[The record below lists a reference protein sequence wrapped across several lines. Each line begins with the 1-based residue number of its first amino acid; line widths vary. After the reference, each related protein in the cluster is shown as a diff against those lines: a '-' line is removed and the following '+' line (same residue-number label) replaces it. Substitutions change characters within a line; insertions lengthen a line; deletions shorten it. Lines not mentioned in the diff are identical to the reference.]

1 MNGFI
6 KYLQSKN
13 YSLRTQEQA
22 LNTVNKFLDFC
33 QKEDLNVSKKDIL
46 NYLEHL
52 QNKGLQNSSVN
63 ITLRQ
68 LRYYFDFLASP
79 CGGGLVGANPTNL
92 LKIRG
97 IKRRQLYKTF
107 TPEELAQL
115 ADDYYNVFVK
125 NTDDNHIPQN
135 LKEYVYLSRNRNY
148 LMLTF
153 LLYQGLA
160 TNELTMITTDD
171 IDLIKA
177 TVKIRATNRTN
188 ERKLNLK
195 AEQIGALMH
204 YQQNI
209 RPLLLEHYT
218 HETDLLFLLSAKPN
232 CTVKS
237 GQSYNNIFNT
247 LKNQIQSINPSLTNL
262 MQLRVSV
269 ITQNIQTHGLR
280 KAQYFAGHRYTS
292 STENYLPN
300 DISKLTND
308 MEVFN
313 PF

>member
-1 MNGFI
+1 MKKF
-6 KYLQSKN
+6 KAYLQSKG
-13 YSLRTQEQA
+13 YTSRTQEQA

-68 LRYYFDFLASP
+68 LRYYFDYLFEQELIAS
-79 CGGGLVGANPTNL
+79 NPANL

-97 IKRRQLYKTF
+97 VKRRQLYKTF

-135 LKEYVYLSRNRNY
+135 LREYVYLSRNRNY

-160 TNELTMITTDD
+160 TNELTTITTDD

-177 TVKIRATNRTN
+177 TVKIKATNRTN

-232 CTVKS
+232 CTVKPQ
-237 GQSYNNIFNT
+237 QSYNNIFNT
-247 LKNQIQSINPSLTNL
+247 LKTQIQSINPGLTNL